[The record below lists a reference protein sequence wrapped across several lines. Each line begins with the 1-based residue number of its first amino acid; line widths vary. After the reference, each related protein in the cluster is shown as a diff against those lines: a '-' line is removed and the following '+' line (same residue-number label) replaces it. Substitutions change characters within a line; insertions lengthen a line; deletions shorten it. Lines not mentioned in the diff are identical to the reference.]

1 MLRSRKSP
9 RRPHWWIVWNANIA
23 THAQSSAL
31 ALDRICV
38 LTAHKH
44 DLPRNRARLLLPGF
58 TFVVSGH
65 EAISNFTN
73 LDDPIGCMVPAM
85 EIEQGFCTNMQIV

>member
-1 MLRSRKSP
+1 MP
-9 RRPHWWIVWNANIA
+9 
-23 THAQSSAL
+23 
-31 ALDRICV
+31 
-38 LTAHKH
+38 
-44 DLPRNRARLLLPGF
+44 PGF

-73 LDDPIGCMVPAM
+73 LDDPIGCMVSAM